1 MALGLVSSSTL
12 HDGAVDFWSRN
23 TRRRVAYDFPQ
34 GTAPLTALLSLMEP
48 ESTPISVFGW
58 QESRFTQIKTTLTIT
73 TGLPTDN
80 VNFYLAGTTTT
91 AGTPVTPA
99 VGTSYRAY
107 VDDAS
112 NFQVDDSVVFW
123 NLVLTSGYGNLTGR
137 ITATNTTGADY
148 VEFEATNALPST
160 IINNVAGDGSVASA
174 GNEGKSV
181 FLMGSAFAEGSRSRT
196 GRNKYPI
203 EINNC
208 AQIHKNA
215 FELTRNALKTP
226 TTYNKSGHYEKALK
240 DNGIDHLSGLEKT
253 TLFGKRRYANA
264 VDPDTGETVKR
275 YFSGGLLWF
284 LEQWELGNTSNTV
297 GGVTGEI
304 NYRPGG
310 AAVTTQ
316 TDWETYTDKRII
328 KLAGGTLSKSQF
340 NELTSRAF
348 EKTNNSSFDK
358 LVLCGQGYYNKV
370 SESFEKQITKY
381 ELRENG
387 FKGYDFHLQE
397 HASNSGT
404 MYYKTHPLFT
414 DSVFRNSAFI
424 IDLGFLKYRYITDSD
439 TDIVQ
444 GIQLPDADKRKDQYL
459 TDAGIEIWYPE
470 AHMFIQDLGG
480 ITS

>member
-34 GTAPLTALLSLMEP
+34 GTAPLTALMSLLEP
-48 ESTPISVFGW
+48 ESTPVSVFGW
-58 QESRFTQIKTTLTIT
+58 QEERYTQIKTTILTT

-80 VNFYLAGTTTT
+80 VVIYLGGTTTT

-99 VGTSYRAY
+99 AGTSYRIY
-107 VDDAS
+107 VEDAS
-112 NFQVDDSVVFW
+112 NFQVDDSICLW
-123 NLVLTSGYGNLTGR
+123 NLVLTSGFGNLLGR
-137 ITATNTTGADY
+137 VTATNTTNYDY
-148 VEFEATNALPST
+148 IEFEATNALPST
-160 IINNVAGDGSVASA
+160 IINNVAGSVT

-181 FLMGSAFAEGSRSRT
+181 FLVGSAFAEGSRSRT

-203 EINNC
+203 EITNC

-253 TLFGKRRYANA
+253 ALFGKRRYANA
-264 VDPDTGETVKR
+264 TDPDTGETVKR

-284 LEQWELGNTSNTV
+284 LEQWELGNTSN
-297 GGVTGEI
+297 GGEF

-310 AAVTTQ
+310 ANVIAE

-328 KLAGGTLSKSQF
+328 KLAGATLSKSQF

-387 FKGYDFHLQE
+387 FKGYDFTLQE
-397 HASNSGT
+397 HTSNSGT
-404 MYYKTHPLFT
+404 MFYKTHPLFT
-414 DSVFRNSAFI
+414 DSVWRNSAFI
-424 IDLGFLKYRYITDSD
+424 IDLGFLKWRYVTDSD

-459 TDAGIEIWYPE
+459 TDGGQEIWYPE

-480 ITS
+480 ISS

>member
-34 GTAPLTALLSLMEP
+34 GTAPLTALMSLMEP
-48 ESTPISVFGW
+48 ESTPVSVFGW
-58 QESRFTQIKTTLTIT
+58 QEERFTDIKTLTST
-73 TGLPTDN
+73 TGQPTAD
-80 VNFYLAGTTTT
+80 VVFYLGGTTTT

-99 VGTSYRAY
+99 AGTSYRAY

-112 NFQVDDSVVFW
+112 NFQVDDSIVFW
-123 NLVLTSGYGNLTGR
+123 SLTLTSGTGNLTGR

-148 VEFEATNALPST
+148 IEFEATNALPST
-160 IINNVAGDGSVASA
+160 ILNSA
-174 GNEGKSV
+174 AANEGKSV
-181 FLMGSAFAEGSRSRT
+181 FLMGSAFAEGSRTRT

-203 EINNC
+203 EITNC

-240 DNGIDHLSGLEKT
+240 DNGIDHLTGLERT
-253 TLFGKRRYANA
+253 ALFGKRRYANA
-264 VDPDTGETVKR
+264 TDPDTGETVKR

-284 LEQWELGNTSNTV
+284 LEQWELGNTSNTT

-304 NYRPGG
+304 NYRPG
-310 AAVTTQ
+310 AASIINE

-328 KLAGGTLSKSQF
+328 KLAGSTLSVSQF
-340 NELTSRAF
+340 NELNSRAF
-348 EKTNNSSFDK
+348 EKTNNTSFDK

-370 SESFEKQITKY
+370 SEAFEKKITKY

-387 FKGYDFHLQE
+387 FKGYDFEMQE
-397 HASNSGT
+397 HSSNSGT
-404 MYYKTHPLFT
+404 MYYKTHPLFR
-414 DSVFRNSAFI
+414 DAVFRNSAFI
-424 IDLGFLKYRYITDSD
+424 IDLGYLKWRYITDSD

-459 TDAGIEIWYPE
+459 TDGGIEIWYPE